1 MNSQNW
7 LNWLIVG
14 TAGLAAGCSD
24 PVPLTPPPTSIPAMG
39 GATPF
44 LVPGLRDPILQAA
57 ADADVPDDASV
68 IGVIVNGQPR
78 AWLVSAMSAMSRH
91 VVNTTIGD
99 IPVSITYCD
108 RTNCTRILRSGN
120 DQSGPLELGT
130 GGWNGKELLLTL
142 NGRMYAHS
150 DRSLPLQ
157 DLPFE
162 RVTWKAWKEEHPE
175 TLIYTGLKPESRL
188 SEQPAAAV
196 NPALKP

>member
-1 MNSQNW
+1 MRNPSRSDW
-7 LNWLIVG
+7 LVSFV
-14 TAGLAAGCSD
+14 AGLAAGCSD
-24 PVPLTPPPTSIPAMG
+24 PAPVTPPPTSMPGME

-44 LVPGLRDPILQAA
+44 LVPGLRDPLLRTAS
-57 ADADVPDDASV
+57 DVDIPAETPV
-68 IGVIVNGQPR
+68 IGVIVNGQPH
-78 AWLVSAMSAMSRH
+78 AWLVSAMSGMSGH
-91 VVNTTIGD
+91 VVNAEIGG

-108 RTNCTRILRSGN
+108 RTDCTRILSSGSA
-120 DQSGPLELGT
+120 QPGPLELGT
-130 GGWNGKELLLTL
+130 GGWNGKEMILTL
-142 NGRMYAHS
+142 KGRMYAHS

-188 SEQPAAAV
+188 SEPPAAAD